1 MGFPVSM
8 DFPHL
13 HLLLNHFPI
22 IGTIVGVGLFLISFL
37 VKTDDVR
44 RSSLIVFV
52 VMALLTIPT
61 FMTGVGA
68 QEKMVADSSVSNA
81 LIQRHEG
88 AAELAVW
95 FMEITGALA
104 VVALWQSARNANP
117 GRLNTSAILAFSL
130 VTVGLMAR
138 TGNTGGE
145 IRHLEVRSSQE
156 GTAAEAAIAY
166 FEPSPGKFTRLMIA
180 NKWWW
185 AFMMDLHFIGLVL
198 LIGTIGMFNLR
209 VLGFAKQ
216 LPVAP
221 LNNLV
226 PWGIAGFG
234 INVLTGLL
242 AFIGMPTFYSHD
254 IAFVLKIGAI
264 LLAVTAVGLFYLT
277 SAFRECAALGPGQD
291 APLHAKLIAGTSLVL
306 WFAVIVLGRYIQP
319 LQDSIAR

>member
-1 MGFPVSM
+1 M

-22 IGTIVGVGLFLISFL
+22 IGTSIGVGLFLFSVF
-37 VKTDDVR
+37 VRTEDVR
-44 RSSLIVFV
+44 RSSLVVLV
-52 VMALLTIPT
+52 VMALLTIPA

-68 QEKMVADSSVSNA
+68 QEKMVADPSVSNA
-81 LIQRHEG
+81 MIQRHEG

-95 FMEITGALA
+95 FIEITGALA
-104 VVALWQSARNANP
+104 VVALWKSVRRESPARW
-117 GRLNTSAILAFSL
+117 NTLAILVFSL
-130 VTVGLMAR
+130 ATVGLMAR

-145 IRHLEVRSSQE
+145 IRHSEVRSAGE
-156 GTAAEAAIAY
+156 WTAVEAAMAY
-166 FEPSPGKFTRLMIA
+166 LEPSPARFTRLMID

-198 LIGTIGMFNLR
+198 LVGTIGLLNLR
-209 VLGFAKQ
+209 VLGFSKQ

-221 LNNLV
+221 LNKLV

-234 INVLTGLL
+234 INVVTGLL

-254 IAFVLKIGAI
+254 IAFVLKVVAI
-264 LLAVTAVGLFYLT
+264 LLAVTTLGMFYLT
-277 SAFRECAALGPGQD
+277 SAFRECEAVGPGED
-291 APLHAKLIAGTSLVL
+291 APLGAKFIAGTSLVL

>member
-1 MGFPVSM
+1 M

-13 HLLLNHFPI
+13 HLLLNHIPI
-22 IGTIVGVGLFLISFL
+22 IGTMVGVGLFLASFF
-37 VKTDDVR
+37 VKADDVR
-44 RSSLIVFV
+44 RSSLVLFV

-68 QEKMVADSSVSNA
+68 QEKIVGDPTVSNA

-95 FMEITGALA
+95 FMEITGAFA
-104 VVALWQSARNANP
+104 VVALWQSIRRTSPARW
-117 GRLNTSAILAFSL
+117 NTSAILIFSL

-145 IRHLEVRSSQE
+145 IRHEEIRSVHAVQE
-156 GTAAEAAIAY
+156 KTAAEAVMAY
-166 FEPSPGKFTRLMIA
+166 FEPSPAKFTRLMIA
-180 NKWWW
+180 SKWWW

-198 LIGTIGMFNLR
+198 LMGTIGMVNLR

-216 LPVAP
+216 LPIAP
-221 LNNLV
+221 LNKLV
-226 PWGIAGFG
+226 PWGLAGFG
-234 INVLTGLL
+234 INLLTGLL

-254 IAFVLKIGAI
+254 IAFVLKIVAI
-264 LLAVTAVGLFYLT
+264 LLAVTTLGIFYLT
-277 SAFRECAALGPGQD
+277 SAFRDCEPLGPGQD
-291 APLHAKLIAGTSLVL
+291 APLRAKFLAGTSLVL

>member
-1 MGFPVSM
+1 M

-13 HLLLNHFPI
+13 HMLLNHFPI
-22 IGTIVGVGLFLISFL
+22 IGTIVGAGLFALSLMLKAEDF
-37 VKTDDVR
+37 R

-52 VMALLTIPT
+52 AIALLTIPA

-68 QEKMVADSSVSNA
+68 QEKVVQDSSISNA
-81 LIQRHEG
+81 MIQRHEG

-95 FMEITGALA
+95 FMEITGVLS
-104 VVALWQSARNANP
+104 VIALWQSARGTRPVVWTTA
-117 GRLNTSAILAFSL
+117 AILIFSI

-145 IRHLEVRSSQE
+145 IRHVEVRPGSE
-156 GTAAEAAIAY
+156 ATAVDSMLAW
-166 FEPSPGKFTRLMIA
+166 FEPSPAKFTRLMIV

-185 AFMMDLHFIGLVL
+185 AFMMDMHFIGLVL

-216 LPVAP
+216 VPIGA
-221 LNNLV
+221 LNKLV
-226 PWGIAGFG
+226 PWGIGG
-234 INVLTGLL
+234 IAINLVTGML

-254 IAFVLKIGAI
+254 IAFVLKIIAI
-264 LLAVTAVGLFYLT
+264 LLAVTTMGLFYLT
-277 SAFRECAALGPGQD
+277 DCFRNCAALDPGKD
-291 APLHAKLIAGTSLVL
+291 APLRAKLIAGTSLVL

-319 LQDSIAR
+319 LQDSIPR